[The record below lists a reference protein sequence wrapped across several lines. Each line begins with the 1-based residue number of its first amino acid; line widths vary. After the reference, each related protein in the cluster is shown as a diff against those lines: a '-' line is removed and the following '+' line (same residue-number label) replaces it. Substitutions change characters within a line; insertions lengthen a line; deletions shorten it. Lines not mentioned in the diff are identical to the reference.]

1 MCEKFCGCK
10 CLAADKSNGDG
21 SEWRMDPNGSIV
33 LSRQLATSTD
43 SLEAER
49 DASAGG
55 LEAEKDA
62 TEMPLASVGDTREE
76 DENGDC
82 WVVDYSRKISEVDDV
97 DSASPR
103 DVKNALKEAEG
114 GSDPSA
120 PEGESMLQ
128 RKSIDEGK
136 KTFRQVALSPLFLTD
151 LLWISFQRL
160 RSWIFVGMFNPW
172 ITRMACGDKAL
183 GILFNLLLVY
193 TCFMPCCPRS
203 ITARDQDLKR
213 WGKRVAVPNTNTVT
227 TRISPA
233 LRWAAMRTI
242 LTFC

>member
-1 MCEKFCGCK
+1 
-10 CLAADKSNGDG
+10 
-21 SEWRMDPNGSIV
+21 MDPNGSII

-62 TEMPLASVGDTREE
+62 AEMPLASVVDTKEE

-82 WVVDYSRKISEVDDV
+82 WVTDYSREISEVDNV
-97 DSASPR
+97 DSASPG
-103 DVKNALKEAEG
+103 DGKNVLKDAKN
-114 GSDPSA
+114 SDPSA

-128 RKSIDEGK
+128 RKSSDEGK

-183 GILFNLLLVY
+183 G
-193 TCFMPCCPRS
+193 M
-203 ITARDQDLKR
+203 
-213 WGKRVAVPNTNTVT
+213 
-227 TRISPA
+227 
-233 LRWAAMRTI
+233 
-242 LTFC
+242 